1 MMDVGS
7 ALGYGG
13 IVMVI
18 GMLIVFTGLTILI
31 ICISIMG
38 KIFKSINQK
47 KKTVTPEPAP
57 IPAPVEAPVPEA
69 AAADPMADT
78 QLIAVIAAAL
88 AAYDKTGKQL
98 VIKKVRRVNAWNGAA
113 RAEQIIRF

>member
-57 IPAPVEAPVPEA
+57 VAPVEAPAAEA
-69 AAADPMADT
+69 AAADPMADA

-88 AAYDKTGKQL
+88 AAYDKTGKPL

>member
-1 MMDVGS
+1 MLDVGS

-31 ICISIMG
+31 FCVSLMG

-47 KKTVTPEPAP
+47 KKAVTPEPAP
-57 IPAPVEAPVPEA
+57 VAAPAPAPAP
-69 AAADPMADT
+69 AADPMEDK

-88 AAYDKTGKQL
+88 AAYDKSGKQL
-98 VIKKVRRVNAWNGAA
+98 VIKKVRRVSGWNSAA
-113 RAEQIIRF
+113 RSEQVYRF